1 VIEVADAAMAAIGKD
16 RVGIRLS
23 PFGVFNDMPLY
34 PEMKADYSYLAE
46 KLNVAGLK
54 ALGQ

>member
-1 VIEVADAAMAAIGKD
+1 MAAMGKD

-34 PEMKADYSYLAE
+34 PEMEADYTISGANAAE
-46 KLNVAGLK
+46 
-54 ALGQ
+54 

>member
-34 PEMKADYSYLAE
+34 PEMEADYSYLAE